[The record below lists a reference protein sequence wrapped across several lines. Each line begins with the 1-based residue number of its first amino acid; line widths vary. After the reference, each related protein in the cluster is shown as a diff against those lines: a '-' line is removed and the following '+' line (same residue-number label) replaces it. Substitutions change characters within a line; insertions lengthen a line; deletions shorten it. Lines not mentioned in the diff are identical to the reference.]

1 MCVEITSRER
11 PWAAPPLSS
20 KARMKA
26 VGTNPLARYVGQETG
41 ARPPPT
47 PAAQPPNTHTQPAG
61 EPGEP
66 ITHDHNQ
73 ETKPLDFVPIGWSF
87 RPLTATCRARAVE
100 RGPPHRRVGAAA
112 PSNGGSRPVE
122 PGPPHRRVGAAA
134 PSSGA
139 AARYG

>member
-1 MCVEITSRER
+1 MAPSSLRSRPRPPGGLRPALTPPPGDAHQQRPGAGSHNFKPLRFEGIATRSGRARMCVEITSRER

-47 PAAQPPNTHTQPAG
+47 PAAHPPNTHTQPAG

-73 ETKPLDFVPIGWSF
+73 ET
-87 RPLTATCRARAVE
+87 
-100 RGPPHRRVGAAA
+100 
-112 PSNGGSRPVE
+112 
-122 PGPPHRRVGAAA
+122 
-134 PSSGA
+134 
-139 AARYG
+139 

>member
-26 VGTNPLARYVGQETG
+26 VGKNPLARYVGQETG

-47 PAAQPPNTHTQPAG
+47 PAAQPPHTDNQPAG

-73 ETKPLDFVPIGWSF
+73 ETKPLDFVPIGWSYRF
-87 RPLTATCRARAVE
+87 EPTRAVIAD
-100 RGPPHRRVGAAA
+100 VKAL
-112 PSNGGSRPVE
+112 
-122 PGPPHRRVGAAA
+122 
-134 PSSGA
+134 
-139 AARYG
+139 